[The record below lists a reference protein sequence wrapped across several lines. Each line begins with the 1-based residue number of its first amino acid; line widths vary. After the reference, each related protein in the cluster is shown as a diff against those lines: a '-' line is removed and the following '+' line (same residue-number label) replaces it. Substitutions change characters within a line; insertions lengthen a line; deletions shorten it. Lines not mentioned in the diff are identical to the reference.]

1 MKILWV
7 SATIFTEDHEK
18 QSGVWQKSLAMQLS
32 KLPDIELYNISYHKA
47 ESYVAE
53 YQFAGIKQW
62 GIKRQGKNKKGYP
75 PKKVCMLFKELILKI
90 NPDIVHVWGS
100 ENPFKLLPFDNSFP
114 GIKVLS
120 MQGVLGSIAEN
131 LFNGLTN
138 RDLIST
144 IGIRELIKR
153 ESLFSERRSFFEEAL
168 TEEKIIANCDHII
181 TQSEWTE
188 SQIININPSVK
199 TYRIHRVLRADI
211 VNSAK
216 WTDVEHD
223 KPIIYSAAVGYTL
236 KGLHV
241 LIKALAI
248 VKVYYPNVE
257 LRLAGLTGRTDF
269 LGEGYLRYIH
279 RLINKNNLKSN
290 VKWLG
295 ALDAKQI
302 SENLQNASVFVNPS
316 FIESYS
322 LVVAEAMTIGTPS
335 VISYAGAM
343 PELAEP
349 NKEALFFTPG
359 DYKSCACLITKLLND
374 SVLSQ
379 HISIHAQLRAATRN
393 TDNKTVERQVSIYRE
408 ILSSENQLYK

>member
-1 MKILWV
+1 MKILWI

-18 QSGVWQKSLAMQLS
+18 QSGVWQKSLAMKLS

-47 ESYVAE
+47 ESYVSE
-53 YQFAGIKQW
+53 YQIAGIKQW

-75 PKKVCMLFKELILKI
+75 PKMVRNLFKELVLKI

-100 ENPFKLLPFDNSFP
+100 ENPFKFLPFDNSIP

-144 IGIRELIKR
+144 IGIREIIKR
-153 ESLFSERRSFFEEAL
+153 ESLFSERISFFEEAQ

-188 SQIININPSVK
+188 SQIKNINPQAK
-199 TYRIHRVLRADI
+199 TYRIHRVLRSEI
-211 VNSAK
+211 INSIK
-216 WTDVEHD
+216 WTSFEHN
-223 KPIIYSAAVGYTL
+223 KPVLYSAAIGFTI

-241 LIKALAI
+241 LIKALAL
-248 VKVYYPNVE
+248 VKTDYPNIE

-269 LGEGYLRYIH
+269 LGEGYLRYIL
-279 RLINKNNLKSN
+279 RLIKKYNLKNN

-295 ALDAKQI
+295 ALNANQI
-302 SENLQNASVFVNPS
+302 SENLQQASVFINPS

-335 VISYAGAM
+335 VISFAGAM
-343 PELAEP
+343 PELAEN

-359 DYKSCACLITKLLND
+359 DYKQCASMIIKLLNNND
-374 SVLSQ
+374 LSNS
-379 HISIHAQLRAATRN
+379 ISINAQKRAEFRNSIIDIATDQIN
-393 TDNKTVERQVSIYRE
+393 VYRE
-408 ILSSENQLYK
+408 ILSVEHSII